1 MEKPIIGI
9 LGNTYKTQPGLF
21 SSAERMYVNSDYIES
36 VLNNGGIPM
45 AIPAVAINPWYYGEE
60 PKPQIQTIRPEID
73 EAWFALGR
81 AAKEMGMPML
91 GICKGIQFL
100 NVLCGGDLYQDIYT
114 QKETTIL
121 HLQSLE
127 RSYLHHHVEIKE
139 GTHLAEILGAGTHA
153 VNSMHHQAVRTPGED
168 IVVSATAPDG
178 TIEAIESRNGQI
190 VAVQW
195 HPEGLIH
202 SAPEM
207 NRLFADLV
215 ERSSRYRE
223 KK

>member
-1 MEKPIIGI
+1 
-9 LGNTYKTQPGLF
+9 
-21 SSAERMYVNSDYIES
+21 
-36 VLNNGGIPM
+36 
-45 AIPAVAINPWYYGEE
+45 
-60 PKPQIQTIRPEID
+60 
-73 EAWFALGR
+73 
-81 AAKEMGMPML
+81 ML

-139 GTHLAEILGAGTHA
+139 GTHLAEILGVGTHA

-223 KK
+223 KR

>member
-1 MEKPIIGI
+1 
-9 LGNTYKTQPGLF
+9 
-21 SSAERMYVNSDYIES
+21 
-36 VLNNGGIPM
+36 
-45 AIPAVAINPWYYGEE
+45 
-60 PKPQIQTIRPEID
+60 
-73 EAWFALGR
+73 
-81 AAKEMGMPML
+81 MGMPML

-139 GTHLAEILGAGTHA
+139 GTHA

-223 KK
+223 KR

>member
-1 MEKPIIGI
+1 MRKPIIGI

-45 AIPAVAINPWYYGEE
+45 AIPAVAMKADPEGILAVCDGILVPGGEDLNPWYYGEE

-139 GTHLAEILGAGTHA
+139 GTIWQKSSGREPCGKLHASSGSAYAGRGHRGFSNGAGWNH
-153 VNSMHHQAVRTPGED
+153 R
-168 IVVSATAPDG
+168 
-178 TIEAIESRNGQI
+178 AIESRNG
-190 VAVQW
+190 
-195 HPEGLIH
+195 
-202 SAPEM
+202 
-207 NRLFADLV
+207 RLWPYSGI
-215 ERSSRYRE
+215 R
-223 KK
+223 KG

>member
-1 MEKPIIGI
+1 
-9 LGNTYKTQPGLF
+9 
-21 SSAERMYVNSDYIES
+21 
-36 VLNNGGIPM
+36 
-45 AIPAVAINPWYYGEE
+45 
-60 PKPQIQTIRPEID
+60 
-73 EAWFALGR
+73 
-81 AAKEMGMPML
+81 ML

-139 GTHLAEILGAGTHA
+139 GTHLAEI
-153 VNSMHHQAVRTPGED
+153 
-168 IVVSATAPDG
+168 IVDSATAPDG

-223 KK
+223 KR

>member
-1 MEKPIIGI
+1 M
-9 LGNTYKTQPGLF
+9 
-21 SSAERMYVNSDYIES
+21 
-36 VLNNGGIPM
+36 
-45 AIPAVAINPWYYGEE
+45 
-60 PKPQIQTIRPEID
+60 
-73 EAWFALGR
+73 
-81 AAKEMGMPML
+81 
-91 GICKGIQFL
+91 
-100 NVLCGGDLYQDIYT
+100 
-114 QKETTIL
+114 

-223 KK
+223 KR

>member
-1 MEKPIIGI
+1 
-9 LGNTYKTQPGLF
+9 
-21 SSAERMYVNSDYIES
+21 
-36 VLNNGGIPM
+36 M
-45 AIPAVAINPWYYGEE
+45 AIPAVAMKADPEGILAVCDGILVPGGEDLNPWYYGEE

-153 VNSMHHQAVRTPGED
+153 VNSMHHQAVCTPGED
-168 IVVSATAPDG
+168 ILVSATAPDG
-178 TIEAIESRNGQI
+178 TIEAIESSNGQI
-190 VAVQW
+190 VGVQW

-202 SAPEM
+202 TAPEM

-215 ERSSRYRE
+215 ERSCRYRE
-223 KK
+223 KR